1 MKQVEYSVI
10 LRMALLECVFQK
22 KKNTY
27 KKEEPEALYIFKE
40 LIDLL
45 YIKIMFVIS
54 ILTTLIKK

>member
-10 LRMALLECVFQK
+10 LRMALLECISEK
-22 KKNTY
+22 EDTY